1 MPQLTLFLA
10 RHGESVSNYKNIF
23 IGRSEDPEL
32 TEKGICQARSLAES
46 LKGKRIAAI
55 YSSTLLR
62 AQQTA
67 QIIGSKIDLPV
78 INSEDL
84 IEVGLGALDGHD
96 IGVPAYQ
103 SVYKD
108 MVANWENGYPQVC
121 VLDGESLLD
130 VKLRLQRFLDNHLLN
145 KQWDGAVLLVGHAIT
160 WMSFIWAFCINPPS
174 KIHDGF
180 MSKTHLSI
188 ISKTKDRF
196 HLINNNL
203 DHKEIMEFEN
213 SDFKKNL
220 D

>member
-1 MPQLTLFLA
+1 MPKLTLFLA

-46 LKGKRIAAI
+46 LKGKNIDAI

-67 QIIGSKIDLPV
+67 QIIGSKIGLKV
-78 INSEDL
+78 NHSEDL

-96 IGVPAYQ
+96 IGVPAYL
-103 SVYKD
+103 SVYKN

-130 VKLRLQRFLDNHLLN
+130 VKLRLNRFLDGQILN
-145 KQWDGAVLLVGHAIT
+145 KQWDGAVLFVGHAIT
-160 WMSFIWAFCINPPS
+160 WMSFIWAFCDNHPDKIN
-174 KIHDGF
+174 DGF
-180 MSKTHLSI
+180 MKKTHLSI
-188 ISKTKDRF
+188 ISGKNNRF
-196 HLINNNL
+196 SLEKLNL
-203 DHKEIMEFEN
+203 DHKEVLIL
-213 SDFKKNL
+213 K
-220 D
+220 